1 MSYMKEISLLCENDD
16 MDGLVELLYD
26 NGSNSMKTAMNMAAG
41 FMVAH
46 KEIRDRHED
55 EAYKVLNNIHDK
67 IQQKDEKR

>member
-26 NGSNSMKTAMNMAAG
+26 NGSNSMKTAMNLANG
-41 FMVAH
+41 FMIAH
-46 KEIRDRHED
+46 KEMRDRHED

-67 IQQKDEKR
+67 LQNDEEE